1 MKTEVL
7 QQRIAWDVSVT
18 KMKQMQNWQTVENY
32 RTADNRNYDDGDLK
46 SRISADVDWKS
57 SENDRGTNDMYYN
70 DGKGEITTMID
81 DEARVYKGGSW
92 KDKAYWLNPGS
103 RRYMN
108 QKRAS
113 NDIGFRCAMSH
124 VGNATGGKG
133 NKVKLK

>member
-1 MKTEVL
+1 ML
-7 QQRIAWDVSVT
+7 FRSSLGRIRY
-18 KMKQMQNWQTVENY
+18 QNETDAELANRENY